1 MFNGFES
8 LKFIDFANLG
18 ITNVNEENSNN
29 VFLNCKNSEYVNIK
43 NFRSNNDFDS
53 ILIVTILKVLIFE

>member
-1 MFNGFES
+1 MFKGFES

-29 VFLNCKNSEYVNIK
+29 VFLNCKNLEY
-43 NFRSNNDFDS
+43 
-53 ILIVTILKVLIFE
+53 IV

>member
-29 VFLNCKNSEYVNIK
+29 VFLNCKNLEYINM
-43 NFRSNNDFDS
+43 NFKEVAMK
-53 ILIVTILKVLIFE
+53 IVLPIQRYEKIVMN